1 MSKNTSDV
9 LVLNVT
15 AKGIVVRFE
24 SLRSENSE
32 LCFLSPTRA
41 KALGITVPT
50 DAKSCWIQQS
60 ATKRSA
66 EGAWAKYQAEGTQ
79 TLPLDLTTFPLFM
92 KGEKWVVE
100 DRDQGTPAEKQW
112 QGLKLAE

>member
-41 KALGITVPT
+41 DALGITVPT
-50 DAKSCWIQQS
+50 DVKSCWLQ
-60 ATKRSA
+60 RSNASRKA
-66 EGAWAKYQAEGTQ
+66 EGAWAKYQLEGTQ
-79 TLPLDLTTFPLFM
+79 RLPLDLTTFPLFM
-92 KGEKWVVE
+92 QGEKWLVE
-100 DRDQGTPAEKQW
+100 DRDLGTPAEKQW